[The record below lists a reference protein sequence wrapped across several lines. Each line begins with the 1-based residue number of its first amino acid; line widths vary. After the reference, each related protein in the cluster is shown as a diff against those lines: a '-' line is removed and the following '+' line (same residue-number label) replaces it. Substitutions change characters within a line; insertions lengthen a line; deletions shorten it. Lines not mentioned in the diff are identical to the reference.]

1 MSTLKTTFTATGVST
16 SPVSSINSVALSM
29 TKDLTVNDPEEVGA
43 FNLANDAK
51 FDVLPFADN
60 ASGTFVYV
68 ENANT
73 SGTSPLKVR
82 VNLGVNDPTTG
93 NVTAVTTDI
102 VIAKLLPGE
111 WLWIPMAHA
120 ADVAVAAALAA
131 ATSGAQVNRGL
142 SVVNDGTG
150 GTIEVKYATFS
161 R

>member
-16 SPVSSINSVALSM
+16 SPVSSINAVVLSM

-43 FNLANDAK
+43 MTVANDTK
-51 FDVLPFADN
+51 FDILPFADN

-111 WLWIPMAHA
+111 WMWIPMAHA